1 MSIMKDLYSLTV
13 TNRTIRRPCDREAL
27 VSEMFRL
34 LDECRELNLKK
45 SRWYFYVR
53 QALVQQGYRPFD
65 IMTAFQHVAH
75 GYDWESARKIAAA
88 IARRKRW

>member
-1 MSIMKDLYSLTV
+1 MSLMKNLYTLTV
-13 TNRTIRRPCDREAL
+13 TNRTVHRPCDREAL
-27 VSEMFRL
+27 INEVYRL

-45 SRWYFYVR
+45 SRWYSYVR

-65 IMTAFQHVAH
+65 IMTAFQHCLH
-75 GYDWESARKIAAA
+75 GYDWESAKKIAAS